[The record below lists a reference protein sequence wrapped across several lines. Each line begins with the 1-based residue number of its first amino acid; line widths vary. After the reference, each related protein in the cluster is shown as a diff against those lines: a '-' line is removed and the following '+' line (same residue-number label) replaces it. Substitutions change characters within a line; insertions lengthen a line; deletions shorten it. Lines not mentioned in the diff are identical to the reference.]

1 MYGKAIWSNLVSNET
16 NQFVT
21 QYFDWTLNKFVA
33 LTIHQQ
39 YLGQSLKLLS
49 NLSKK
54 WYFVWKYFLPMMA
67 WFNRNALIAMNAIV
81 DWKLKQLPHHFF
93 SIR

>member
-49 NLSKK
+49 NLSNWISQRPSLSERKQSE
-54 WYFVWKYFLPMMA
+54 
-67 WFNRNALIAMNAIV
+67 
-81 DWKLKQLPHHFF
+81 KLKMWMFAHQ
-93 SIR
+93 SVI